1 MSEKKLMKGNEA
13 IAEAAI
19 RGGCRYFFGYPITP
33 QNEIPEYMS
42 WRIREVGGD
51 FVQAESE
58 VAAINMVYGAAGA
71 GARAMTS
78 SSSPGISLK
87 QEGISYIAC
96 AELPCVIVNMVRSG
110 PGLGGILASQCDY
123 FQTVKGGGHG
133 DYKLLTY
140 APSTVQEAVDIL
152 FYAFDK
158 ADEYRTPVCIL
169 GDGLLGQIMEPV
181 TFPEMKE
188 MPDPA
193 TKSWAVTGT
202 HHGKDRT
209 LASSIYIDPNLGEA
223 QNNHLV
229 EKFNRIAERETQCE
243 EFMCDDAEII
253 LTGYGSVARII
264 KSAIYMLREQGIKAG
279 LVRPITLMPFPV
291 KVYEKYAAKASVK
304 RFLTVEL
311 SMGQFVEDVKL
322 SVMGKK
328 PVDLFTRCGGN
339 IMTPEDV
346 VEKVMEVK

>member
-1 MSEKKLMKGNEA
+1 MRAKK
-13 IAEAAI
+13 
-19 RGGCRYFFGYPITP
+19 
-33 QNEIPEYMS
+33 
-42 WRIREVGGD
+42 D
-51 FVQAESE
+51 
-58 VAAINMVYGAAGA
+58 GAAGA

-152 FYAFDK
+152 YYAFDK

-188 MPDPA
+188 MPDPS

-202 HHGKDRT
+202 HHGKDKT

-229 EKFNRIAERETQCE
+229 EKFERIAQKETQCE

-253 LTGYGSVARII
+253 LTGYGSVGRII
-264 KSAIYMLREQGIKAG
+264 KSAIYMLREKGIKAG
-279 LVRPITLMPFPV
+279 LVRPITLMPFPT